1 MENLPPTA
9 ATPQLLTASEASDL
23 GLLKQI
29 KSSASPPFSVCRVSP
44 SLQTQGRILE
54 STQLLHPGGSEAFL
68 RNLLCRWILSGEQA

>member
-54 STQLLHPGGSEAFL
+54 STQLLHPGGFL